1 MGDIADMYDE
11 YDIDRELD
19 NGWVNHA
26 EIRENDW
33 VTKDGT
39 VMMIKDMTDSHLLN
53 AYKMSGQEDLF
64 AEMVVR
70 LFECKLKEKNT

>member
-11 YDIDRELD
+11 YDIDQELD

-33 VTKDGT
+33 VTKDGS
-39 VMMIKDMTDSHLLN
+39 VVMIKDMTDSHLLN
-53 AYKMSGQEDLF
+53 AYKVSGNEDLF

-70 LFECKLKEKNT
+70 LFEHRVWCAP